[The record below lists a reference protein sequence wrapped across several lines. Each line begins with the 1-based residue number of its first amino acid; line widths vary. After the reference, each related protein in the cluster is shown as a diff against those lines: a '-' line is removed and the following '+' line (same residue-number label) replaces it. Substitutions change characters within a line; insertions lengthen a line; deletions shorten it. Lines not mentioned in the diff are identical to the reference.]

1 MASTS
6 CTRSSSVPSVVSS
19 VPAVVSAPVVGP
31 CVDTPLIWPGCKD
44 WIVDAVASHI
54 PADATRLIDLFM
66 GSGTVSLKLAD
77 RFQSVLMCDVNP
89 DLVDFMRMALHAP
102 ETLIAKATP
111 LFSAGMNGGD
121 AYRKQRTLFNQGGRL
136 RTPARFLYLNRHCYG
151 GMIRYNKKG
160 GFNTAAG
167 NRKSSVF
174 PVDRIRGLS
183 KRLPHALVELADFRL
198 TLKMAGAGD
207 LVIADPPYLDST
219 ITYTSG
225 GFDATAQAD
234 LAREAELAA
243 ARGATVIIFN
253 HDTSVARALYAQ
265 ATELV
270 SLAIQRKLGK
280 HKKVPEIMAIYRPAV
295 QKPAAAPALTV
306 VSDSTPAAND
316 CFNAF
321 GVIESP
327 EVACAYEARTGKANA
342 TLWAHPIGEAW
353 GAGFDFDFMGGDFA
367 CATSPLS
374 ASGVR
379 VDSKSKAVE
388 QAANALLDELSARF
402 PDLQTLTKG
411 QATEVRALRAWLTER
426 LEKARAGGFEPQ
438 PAFTFID
445 LCAGVG
451 GFHLGLSQVGGR
463 CVLACEIDEHARQTY
478 LANHPMEGVPFP
490 SDITQLG
497 AQDVPDHDV
506 LAAGFPC
513 QAFSIGGKKAGFGEA
528 RGQII
533 FHLFRII
540 EAKRPKL
547 VMLENVKH
555 FCSGEGGLWRRT
567 LRQKLSG
574 LGYAVSGKVFNAA
587 DFGTAQERERVF
599 YVAYRLD
606 AFPMV
611 QRFSLPVGDGKW
623 VSVADILEPNAPTG
637 KHAASDITISPT
649 LDKQSPLKRVGMLH
663 GRRGQDARVYD
674 PSGHATTLMA
684 SQQNCGFYLVNGVPR
699 PLTPRERARLQGF
712 PDSFKPHPVKTHA
725 NKQFGNS
732 VAVPVIAA
740 FGTAFNQQFFNK
752 AA

>member
-1 MASTS
+1 MV
-6 CTRSSSVPSVVSS
+6 SSSVVSPVS
-19 VPAVVSAPVVGP
+19 AAVSAPAVGP
-31 CVDTPLIWPGCKD
+31 CVDTPLIWPGRKD
-44 WIVDAVASHI
+44 WIVDAVAPYI

-77 RFQSVLMCDVNP
+77 RFQSVLMSDVNP

-102 ETLIAKATP
+102 ETLIADATP
-111 LFSAGMNGGD
+111 LFSAGMNGEN
-121 AYRKQRTLFNQGGRL
+121 AYLNQRTLFNQGGRL
-136 RTPARFLYLNRHCYG
+136 RIPARFLYLNRHCFG
-151 GMIRYNKKG
+151 GMIRYNQEG
-160 GFNTAAG
+160 EFNTG
-167 NRKSSVF
+167 WGKRKSSVF
-174 PVDRIRGLS
+174 PVENIRGMS
-183 KRLPHALVELADFRL
+183 KRLLHAVVVMDDFRV
-198 TLKMAGAGD
+198 TIEKAGAGD
-207 LVIADPPYLDST
+207 FVPADPPYLDST
-219 ITYTSG
+219 ITYTAQ
-225 GFDATAQAD
+225 GFGIADHAD
-234 LAREAELAA
+234 LARAAERAA
-243 ARGATVIIFN
+243 ARGATVVIFN
-253 HDTSVARALYAQ
+253 KDTPLARQLYAN
-265 ATELV
+265 ASEIV
-270 SLAIQRKLGK
+270 SLSVQRKFGQ
-280 HKKVPEIMAIYRPAV
+280 HEKVPEVMAVYRPPV
-295 QKPAAAPALTV
+295 QEPAAAPTLTV
-306 VSDSTPAAND
+306 VGDSTPAAND

-327 EVACAYEARTGKANA
+327 EVACAYEARTGKTNA

-374 ASGVR
+374 ASGIR
-379 VDSKSKAVE
+379 VDSKSKAVV
-388 QAANALLDELSARF
+388 QAATALLGELSARF

-411 QATEVRALRAWLTER
+411 QAAEVRALRAWLTEQ

-478 LANHPMEGVPFP
+478 LANHSMEGVPFP
-490 SDITQLG
+490 SDITQLD

-540 EAKRPKL
+540 EAKRPKVVL
-547 VMLENVKH
+547 LENVKN
-555 FCSGEGGLWRRT
+555 FCSGEDGLWSRT

-606 AFPMV
+606 AFPLV

-740 FGTAFNQQFFNK
+740 FGTAFNQQFFNQ